1 MGTIAPSHY
10 KYHENDTHWHLPSHL
25 KACIKFVL
33 VSVGT
38 DRTPM
43 EFMHMLCCLCEM
55 QVVQGL
61 GSDGVIG
68 VIPEALAPREVRDAC
83 WK

>member
-1 MGTIAPSHY
+1 
-10 KYHENDTHWHLPSHL
+10 
-25 KACIKFVL
+25 
-33 VSVGT
+33 
-38 DRTPM
+38 
-43 EFMHMLCCLCEM
+43 MHMLCCLCEM